1 MLYRPILK
9 KALWIS
15 WKNKFLWIF
24 GFFVMLFLNNGIP
37 NLFEFYFRTESFF
50 KFSILFFVTKFQ
62 FLQSDQFRD
71 FFLNIQKFFLANLF
85 VSVFIFLFILLIFS
99 LFVWLSIVS
108 QASLIG
114 SAEKINSK
122 KISSLK
128 ESFREGKIFF
138 WPLFVLN
145 LLAKLFTFGLIIIF
159 IIFLSIF
166 FIRFQKISFWLD
178 FLFLSALVILFF
190 LDIVISFFTFYASA
204 FVVLKK
210 EKIFQAIKKT
220 WFLFLKNWLI
230 SLEMAFILLFVF
242 ILSGLALFLV
252 LIFFSLP
259 FVLLT
264 LIFYYFAFTF
274 GFNLTLNFLLFF
286 LIIILTLFA
295 SFLAVF
301 GISSWTLLF
310 IELTKKEKKISKL
323 IRLFGNRFTGE
334 ISNYKDST

>member
-37 NLFEFYFRTESFF
+37 NLFEFYFRIESFF
-50 KFSILFFVTKFQ
+50 KFSILATKFQ
-62 FLQSDQFRD
+62 FLQSVQFKE
-71 FFLNIQKFFLANLF
+71 FFLNTQKLFLANPFISIL
-85 VSVFIFLFILLIFS
+85 IFLFILLIFF

-114 SAEKINSK
+114 SVERINSK
-122 KISSLK
+122 KVPSLK
-128 ESFREGKIFF
+128 EGFREGKVFF

-145 LLAKLFTFGLIIIF
+145 FLAKLFIFGLMIIF
-159 IIFLSIF
+159 IFPLVF
-166 FIRFQKISFWLD
+166 FIQLQKSSFWLD
-178 FLFLSALVILFF
+178 FLFLFGLVILFF

-210 EKIFQAIKKT
+210 ERVLQVIKKA
-220 WFLFLKNWLI
+220 WLLFLKNWLI

-259 FVLLT
+259 FVLLAI
-264 LIFYYFAFTF
+264 IFHYFAFTF
-274 GFNLTLNFLLFF
+274 GFNLVFNFALIF
-286 LIIILTLFA
+286 LIIILILFA

-301 GISSWTLLF
+301 GISSWVLLF

-323 IRLFGNRFTGE
+323 IRLFGCRFTKKML
-334 ISNYKDST
+334 S